1 MEHEFI
7 TNSRF
12 VLTGD
17 SSARGPLAALNER
30 MSDDYIQYVLTTL
43 AESGNSARPVAARL
57 CTRPANVARLV
68 QDRNSITT
76 QAAMRGVVYKLLSR
90 PKQLRRPRPMSLP
103 TEQQAAVEEEIN
115 RLQHQCHAIE
125 EVEEH
130 DGDKALRQGA
140 KPYEL
145 EPFPLGDWPRED
157 QVPVLKSDQAV
168 AQYNRAKMRE
178 YSRRRAT
185 GQPMKDFESA
195 VFCVPKSD
203 GGFRLCT
210 DYRAFNLY
218 SARSKFQMEGVQ
230 NVSEMIQRCDY
241 AMLVD
246 LKDCYLTPGLHP
258 SHRKYCRF
266 RSPASKKRFQW
277 KTVSFGTAEAPQVCT
292 KILRPLI
299 RILKSLNIRCL
310 IYIDD
315 LLILDQD
322 RVRLAKAMGIA
333 MQLLQNECG
342 LQLKISKG
350 QLSPQQQF
358 QCLGFMWDT
367 KTMQVRVPPKRV
379 KATQHTAK
387 RLLSASAPSSTT
399 EGGGNT
405 QQRTGQVSTRDLG
418 RFVGQAVSMNRAIRP
433 AKRRLLYIQHA
444 LAKAV
449 RRGGWNGFATLT
461 PDVRRALLWWTTDD
475 VCKSNGDD
483 IVPPTKAIHCH
494 LRTDAATNNAG
505 YGGVLTYMGKTFTT
519 QGYLTRA
526 EQDEVWINEFEFSGF
541 ELSLKALLPQAIPDR
556 ALWTKV
562 HVTVELDNTA
572 AIHYGKVAVSRSLK
586 LSEKG
591 AAFFDWKERHGLS
604 VSLSHLAG
612 EKNIE
617 ADGLSRRQ
625 STHID
630 WRISAWLFKMIRLHF
645 KVKLKVDLFASAQN
659 TQLPGFFAFHHDHRS
674 LGTDALSHCW
684 KNIGPVY
691 AYPPP
696 ILIGRI
702 LQKIRAERL
711 ESVILVAPVW
721 LAQTWWP
728 TLITMM
734 RSPPLLMP
742 NESWVTT
749 DQMGNETWPCR
760 WPLAAWHLSGS
771 SQLAN
776 RSRQQHWTSAG
787 PLTKTDILNNMTS
800 ILRRSGSGSLPPTPM
815 VNSVLQAFD
824 LV

>member
-1 MEHEFI
+1 
-7 TNSRF
+7 
-12 VLTGD
+12 
-17 SSARGPLAALNER
+17 
-30 MSDDYIQYVLTTL
+30 
-43 AESGNSARPVAARL
+43 
-57 CTRPANVARLV
+57 
-68 QDRNSITT
+68 
-76 QAAMRGVVYKLLSR
+76 
-90 PKQLRRPRPMSLP
+90 
-103 TEQQAAVEEEIN
+103 
-115 RLQHQCHAIE
+115 
-125 EVEEH
+125 
-130 DGDKALRQGA
+130 
-140 KPYEL
+140 
-145 EPFPLGDWPRED
+145 
-157 QVPVLKSDQAV
+157 
-168 AQYNRAKMRE
+168 
-178 YSRRRAT
+178 
-185 GQPMKDFESA
+185 
-195 VFCVPKSD
+195 
-203 GGFRLCT
+203 
-210 DYRAFNLY
+210 
-218 SARSKFQMEGVQ
+218 
-230 NVSEMIQRCDY
+230 
-241 AMLVD
+241 
-246 LKDCYLTPGLHP
+246 
-258 SHRKYCRF
+258 
-266 RSPASKKRFQW
+266 
-277 KTVSFGTAEAPQVCT
+277 
-292 KILRPLI
+292 
-299 RILKSLNIRCL
+299 LNIRCL

-333 MQLLQNECG
+333 MQLLQKECG

-358 QCLGFMWDT
+358 QCLGFTWDT
-367 KTMQVRVPPKRV
+367 KTMQVRVPPKLGFGSVLDDGRGGQDSAAHGTGV
-379 KATQHTAK
+379 HTRPGPFRRPGRLDEPRHQAGQTTAAIHAARLSQGGAT
-387 RLLSASAPSSTT
+387 
-399 EGGGNT
+399 
-405 QQRTGQVSTRDLG
+405 
-418 RFVGQAVSMNRAIRP
+418 
-433 AKRRLLYIQHA
+433 
-444 LAKAV
+444 
-449 RRGGWNGFATLT
+449 GGWNGFATLT
-461 PDVRRALLWWTTDD
+461 PEVRRALLWWTTDD
-475 VCKSNGDD
+475 AWKSNGDD
-483 IVPPTKAIHCH
+483 IVPPTKEFHCH

-505 YGGVLTYMGKTFTT
+505 YGGVLTYMGKKFRT
-519 QGYLTRA
+519 QGCLTRA

-604 VSLSHLAG
+604 VSLTHLAG
-612 EKNIE
+612 EQNIE

-630 WRISAWLFKMIRLHF
+630 WRMSVWLFKRMHLHF

-674 LGTDALSHCW
+674 MGTDALSHCW
-684 KNIGPVY
+684 KNLGPVY
-691 AYPPP
+691 ACPPP

-711 ESVILVAPVW
+711 ESVALVAPVW

-734 RSPPLLMP
+734 RSPPLTMP

-787 PLTKTDILNNMTS
+787 PLTRTDVLSNMTS

-824 LV
+824 RV